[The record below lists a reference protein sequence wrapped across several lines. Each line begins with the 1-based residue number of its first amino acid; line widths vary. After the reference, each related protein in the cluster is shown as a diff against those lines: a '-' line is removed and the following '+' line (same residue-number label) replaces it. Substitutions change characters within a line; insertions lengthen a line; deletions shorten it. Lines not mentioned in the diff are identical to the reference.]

1 MATLISAAV
10 QHLRLGASVQ
20 DHKLLQVRAAHLAPS
35 VEIKSS
41 PSSLDITDRRKD
53 VLQGVTE
60 LW

>member
-10 QHLRLGASVQ
+10 RHFRLGACVQ

-41 PSSLDITDRRKD
+41 ASSLDITDGRKE